1 MSDSITSR
9 CLTELGRI
17 KKASSAKTRAR
28 ASEKWQKCLENS
40 SKGSIKTGLKMTKK
54 EKTKL
59 KEGKK
64 I

>member
-1 MSDSITSR
+1 MSESITNR

-17 KKASSAKTRAR
+17 KKATSAKTRNR
-28 ASEKWQKCLENS
+28 AAEKWMRCLENS
-40 SKGSIKTGLKMTKK
+40 SHGKVKTGLKLSKSDK
-54 EKTKL
+54 QKL